1 MAVCTIEKASTLLNR
16 LLEDDYC
23 MGPERFDCN
32 LEVGVKRRMMPFE
45 MWVSHF
51 AQLRMLLIQIHL
63 VNETRRKDLK
73 TLTS

>member
-16 LLEDDYC
+16 LLEDYW

-32 LEVGVKRRMMPFE
+32 LEVRVKRRMMPSE

-51 AQLRMLLIQIHL
+51 AQLSNCGCYILI
-63 VNETRRKDLK
+63 
-73 TLTS
+73 

>member
-16 LLEDDYC
+16 LLEDYW

-32 LEVGVKRRMMPFE
+32 LEVRVKRRMMPSE

-51 AQLRMLLIQIHL
+51 AQL
-63 VNETRRKDLK
+63 
-73 TLTS
+73 SSCGCY

>member
-16 LLEDDYC
+16 LLEDDYW

-32 LEVGVKRRMMPFE
+32 LEVSVKRRMMPFE

-51 AQLRMLLIQIHL
+51 AQLRILIQIHL